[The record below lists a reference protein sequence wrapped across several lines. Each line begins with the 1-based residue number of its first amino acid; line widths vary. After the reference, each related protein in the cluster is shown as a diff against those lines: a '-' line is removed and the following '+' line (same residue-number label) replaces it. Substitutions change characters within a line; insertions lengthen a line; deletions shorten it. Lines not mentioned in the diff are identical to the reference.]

1 MKNNR
6 LQNNENFDILILA
19 FLGKR
24 DTSLTVQY
32 QYFEVVPA

>member
-1 MKNNR
+1 MKNNI

-24 DTSLTVQY
+24 DASLTAPN